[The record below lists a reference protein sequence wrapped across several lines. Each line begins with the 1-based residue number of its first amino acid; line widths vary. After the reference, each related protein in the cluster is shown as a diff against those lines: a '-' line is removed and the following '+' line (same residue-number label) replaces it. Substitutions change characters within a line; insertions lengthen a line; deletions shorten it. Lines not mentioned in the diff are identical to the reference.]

1 MSKRFPTYVFLGMLV
16 ALVIIFESAI
26 FYPTI
31 HGWKPDATIHGW
43 KPDATIHGWSQRKA
57 GNDVICP
64 SALALFENVTELEM
78 AIADNVL
85 FHQRGGN
92 LRSIEK
98 YLNSHMQVSSIRYC
112 Q

>member
-26 FYPTI
+26 FYP
-31 HGWKPDATIHGW
+31 TIHGW

-98 YLNSHMQVSSIRYC
+98 YLNSHMQVGSIRYC

>member
-16 ALVIIFESAI
+16 ALVIFESAI

-31 HGWKPDATIHGW
+31 HFPW

-57 GNDVICP
+57 GNGVICP

-98 YLNSHMQVSSIRYC
+98 YLNSHMQVGSIRYC

>member
-16 ALVIIFESAI
+16 ALVIFESAI

-31 HGWKPDATIHGW
+31 HVSW